1 MEERVVPESRNA
13 APSTV
18 SDIAFGTDFAP
29 DGSLIQSLCLSE
41 QPCRSAIEIGDLTS
55 QMQPGSSTFD
65 RLTRV
70 GKKLRRTFL
79 GHHRLLVRHFR
90 VQIVGLPHSLAGLRI
105 AHLTDLHHGP
115 WVSAELIVETVNLVN
130 RLRPDL
136 VLLTGDY
143 VSSHPRYLLPGIR
156 ALAQLR
162 PRIAT
167 LGVLGNHD
175 WWVGAQHRRADFA
188 RCGIGLIDR
197 TRLFLTPE
205 WQLSS
210 EPRPRGLCFSG
221 IGDYW
226 EDQLRPSE
234 TFAGV
239 PSAMPRIVLSHNP
252 DVAEDPCLL
261 SCGERVDL
269 MLAGHTHGGQ
279 VRLPSLPW
287 AYAPSRYG
295 TKYLGGW
302 VQAPEFPVF
311 VSVGVGSTGIP
322 LRFGV
327 APEVVIFDLYPG
339 ERFEWGYLPTGRNG
353 QFGQHEIVEARESV
367 IGL

>member
-1 MEERVVPESRNA
+1 MEDRLVPESRNTM
-13 APSTV
+13 PITV
-18 SDIAFGTDFAP
+18 GDVEYGTDFAS
-29 DGSLIQSLCLSE
+29 DGNPIQSPCLSE
-41 QPCRSAIEIGDLTS
+41 KLCRSATKVGDLTS
-55 QMQPGSSTFD
+55 QMQPGSSTFG
-65 RLTRV
+65 RLTQV
-70 GKKLRRTFL
+70 GRKLRRTFL

-90 VQIVGLPHSLAGLRI
+90 VQIEDLPHSLTGLRI

-115 WVSAELIVETVNLVN
+115 WVSTELILETVHLVN

-156 ALAQLR
+156 ALAHLR

-188 RCGIGLIDR
+188 SCGIGLIDR

-205 WQLSS
+205 RQLSA
-210 EPRPRGLCFSG
+210 EPPPRGLCFAG

-234 TFAGV
+234 TFASV
-239 PSAMPRIVLSHNP
+239 PSTIPRIVLSHNP
-252 DVAEDPCLL
+252 DAAEDPCLL
-261 SCGERVDL
+261 ACGERVDL

-302 VQAPEFPVF
+302 VQAPKFPVF

-327 APEVVIFDLYPG
+327 APEVVVFDLCPG
-339 ERFEWGYLPTGRNG
+339 ERFTWEPLATRRNRGIGR
-353 QFGQHEIVEARESV
+353 HEIAEPAVSKS
-367 IGL
+367 LP